1 MGLGHLGILHLLV
14 IYLLDNRGLGVCCT
28 GSLVG
33 TLASFVTGAAGRLT
47 ATCATESVVRV
58 LRLEDQVP
66 AAPLCEALDGVAT
79 KVSSRSHLPGYTSL
93 QPVGQPVGLLANRP
107 GRYTNRYW

>member
-1 MGLGHLGILHLLV
+1 MGLGHLGILHLFV
-14 IYLLDNRGLGVCCT
+14 IYLLDNRVCCT

-66 AAPLCEALDGVAT
+66 AAPLCEALDGVVT
-79 KVSSRSHLPGYTSL
+79 KVSSRSNLPGYTSL
-93 QPVGQPVGLLANRP
+93 QPVGQPVGLLANRL